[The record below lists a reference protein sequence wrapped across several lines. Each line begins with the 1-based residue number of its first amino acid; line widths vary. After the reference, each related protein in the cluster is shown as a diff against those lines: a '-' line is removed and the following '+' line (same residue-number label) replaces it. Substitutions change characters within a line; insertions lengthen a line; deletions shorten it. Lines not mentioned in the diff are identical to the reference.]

1 MSVSHCLP
9 RRTILSFS
17 VGPASVYVLN
27 GTLKDVFVRMS
38 YDGEY
43 VCQSVSLEVPP
54 NLTLHIYVEDV
65 SLHLHSH
72 RRFLTTSQY
81 IFAFASPPASPQK
94 SCRSLCS
101 SPSPS
106 EIGGMSPRP
115 VSFLFMAAAIKSQ
128 PPLVPCRTTSFRPNT
143 PTALAVHMPSVFLYQ
158 PPSAL
163 DVSVGRY
170 IRSIIDREP
179 EWSMFVENR
188 KRALTAREQLWQYH
202 YVQGVLNRFVG
213 QITPPD
219 LPFEGTKA
227 ISITK
232 TQVMRAFNL
241 PLSWAEQCAEVLA
254 LTALYGP
261 GGARGESPRVV
272 KALDDPPAV
281 TSKFTTERYLKLLRE
296 VHRRWTMNDS
306 S

>member
-1 MSVSHCLP
+1 MFVEELQKGPSRIS
-9 RRTILSFS
+9 
-17 VGPASVYVLN
+17 GPASVYVLN

-54 NLTLHIYVEDV
+54 NLTLHIYVED
-65 SLHLHSH
+65 
-72 RRFLTTSQY
+72 T
-81 IFAFASPPASPQK
+81 
-94 SCRSLCS
+94 
-101 SPSPS
+101 
-106 EIGGMSPRP
+106 
-115 VSFLFMAAAIKSQ
+115 
-128 PPLVPCRTTSFRPNT
+128 VPDDV
-143 PTALAVHMPSVFLYQ
+143 AVHTCLRVASRISSKVMQILVF
-158 PPSAL
+158 
-163 DVSVGRY
+163 VSVAIGDR
-170 IRSIIDREP
+170 RHVPTSNREP